1 MRTAWAIIGRLGNI
15 GVGLLMVALS
25 LLAQCLFGFF
35 FLMACAG
42 IAKWI
47 GVPQAWDGVVVGIAA
62 FAVIAVNLL
71 SFYDYFVRRRSFRSH
86 SPDGQLQ
93 VVKPTG
99 RQGVLIAI
107 FWMPRGID
115 RIVFGRERL

>member
-1 MRTAWAIIGRLGNI
+1 MRTAWSIIRRLWN
-15 GVGLLMVALS
+15 VVLGLLMVALS

-47 GVPQAWDGVVVGIAA
+47 GVPNAWDGVVLGIAA

-71 SFYDYFVRRRSFRSH
+71 SFYEYFVRRRSFRSH
-86 SPDGQLQ
+86 GPEGQLL
-93 VVKPTG
+93 VAKPTG
-99 RQGVLIAI
+99 PQGILIAI
-107 FWMPRGID
+107 FLMPRGID
-115 RIVFGRERL
+115 RIVFGRERF

>member
-1 MRTAWAIIGRLGNI
+1 
-15 GVGLLMVALS
+15 MVALS

-47 GVPQAWDGVVVGIAA
+47 GIPEAWDGVVVGIAA

-71 SFYDYFVRRRSFRSH
+71 SFYEYFVRRRCFRSH
-86 SPDGQLQ
+86 NADGQLQ
-93 VVKPTG
+93 VAKPTSP
-99 RQGVLIAI
+99 QGVLIAI
-107 FWMPRGID
+107 FLMPRGID
-115 RIVFGRERL
+115 RIVFGRERF